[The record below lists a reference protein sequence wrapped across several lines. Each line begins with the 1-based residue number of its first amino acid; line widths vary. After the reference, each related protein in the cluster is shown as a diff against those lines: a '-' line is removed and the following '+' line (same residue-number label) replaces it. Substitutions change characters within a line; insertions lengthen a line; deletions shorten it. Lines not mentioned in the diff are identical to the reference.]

1 MKVGLVCPYAWDVPS
16 GVAIHVHDLAE
27 ALIALG
33 HDISVLTPGDEDAD
47 VPPYVVTAGR
57 AIPIPFNG
65 SIARVQFGPRS
76 ASKVRRW
83 LRDGQFDVLHVHSP
97 VSPSLGMLAC
107 WSAIGPI
114 VATFHAS
121 MNGRSR
127 VMTAGS
133 WILQAT
139 LEKVRARIAVSEEA
153 RRTIVETLGGDAVLI
168 PNGVDVSRFRSVDP
182 LPGWPCPEGGLIF
195 LGRVD
200 EPRKGLPLL
209 LEAFPEIARQHPGV
223 RLLIVGPGDTEVIDE
238 LVPAPLRRQIEVLGR
253 VDEHTKARA
262 LTSADLFVA
271 PHMGGESFGIV
282 LLEAMA
288 AHTPVLASDLVA
300 FRSVLDDGRCGQLF
314 PVGDAAALGRHATEL
329 LNDRERLATLRL
341 IGDEHVAQYDWSRV
355 ASQIVSVYETVA
367 VRGEVVRED
376 DRQGPG
382 VFAGRL
388 RRGDH

>member
-33 HDISVLTPGDEDAD
+33 HDISVLTPGDEDAT
-47 VPPYVVTAGR
+47 VPPYVVLAGR
-57 AIPIPFNG
+57 AIPVPFNG

-76 ASKVRRW
+76 ASRVRRW

-127 VMTAGS
+127 MMAAGS

-153 RRTIVETLGGDAVLI
+153 RRTIVENLGGDAVLI
-168 PNGVDVSRFRSVDP
+168 PNGVDVNRFRGASP
-182 LPGWPCPEGGLIF
+182 LPGWPCPEGGMIF

-223 RLLIVGPGDTEVIDE
+223 RLLIVGPGDTDIIDE
-238 LVPAPLRRQIEVLGR
+238 RVPVPLRRQIEVLGR

-262 LTSADLFVA
+262 LASADLFVA
-271 PHMGGESFGIV
+271 PHIGGESFGIV

-314 PVGDAAALGRHATEL
+314 PVGDAAALGRHATQL
-329 LNDRERLATLRL
+329 LGDRERLATLRR
-341 IGDEHVAQYDWSRV
+341 IGDGHVAQYDWSRV

-367 VRGEVVRED
+367 VPGEVVRED

-382 VFAGRL
+382 MFAGRL